1 MTVMITG
8 RALLATILVPVDLTK
23 LTHISN
29 TGPLHLPKPLLH
41 CCCCAGADSEFPG
54 WLHYLRPVLV

>member
-29 TGPLHLPKPLLH
+29 TGLLQSISTVV
-41 CCCCAGADSEFPG
+41 GSYNPQNSQ
-54 WLHYLRPVLV
+54 Y